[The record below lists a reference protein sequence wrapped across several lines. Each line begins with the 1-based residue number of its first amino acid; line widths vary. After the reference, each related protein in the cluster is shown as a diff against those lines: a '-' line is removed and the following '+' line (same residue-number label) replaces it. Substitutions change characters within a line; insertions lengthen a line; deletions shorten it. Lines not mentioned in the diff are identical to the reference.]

1 MLVERVYGSSLRV
14 GGGRVTFYCRYEM
27 NMQEMR
33 GRAGENKAH
42 IEHGS
47 NTHTCSRRR
56 FGFGRLL
63 LA

>member
-1 MLVERVYGSSLRV
+1 
-14 GGGRVTFYCRYEM
+14 M

-33 GRAGENKAH
+33 GGEGKNKAH

-56 FGFGRLL
+56 FGFKRFFVGVVESLVGWVKVECVG
-63 LA
+63 